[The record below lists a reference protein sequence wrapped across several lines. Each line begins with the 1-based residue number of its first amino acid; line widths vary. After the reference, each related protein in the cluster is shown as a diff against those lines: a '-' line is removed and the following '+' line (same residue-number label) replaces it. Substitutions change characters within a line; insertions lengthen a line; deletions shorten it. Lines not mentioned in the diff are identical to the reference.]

1 MWPTAAAARASSDV
15 AILNF
20 ALALEYLQASFYTEA
35 ERIGAL
41 HGAVK
46 HQAEVVGAHERAH
59 VKAFKQLLGGKAIKE
74 PRFNF
79 HGVTESQDAFRRTA
93 VAFEDLAVAAY
104 KGQAPMI
111 TSRSYLAGAIGIHS
125 VEARHAAWIRRLA
138 GFLPAAKAFDDP
150 LDAHHVVEIVNS
162 THFVDLGDRHHQLRG
177 ARMIV
182 TQGQG
187 AHRAVVVP
195 VPSTASSHPASPHA
209 TQTTARL
216 TVSPASLS
224 LGGGSTGQ
232 VALSAAGG
240 SVSWT
245 ASTSAAGVSARPAPG
260 QLAAGHSATV
270 TVTVQRQN
278 GSGGGADLQ
287 INGAQVSV
295 TWAPTADPGAAG
307 KTGLLSR
314 RGGVAGGRA
323 ARGLGRRGAAR
334 SGGHDEIFVQ
344 HGIAFVGA
352 VLPVWPWL
360 ETIGVTSVTRSALSL
375 VTCSSV

>member
-1 MWPTAAAARASSDV
+1 MIPNGDLRSLRLADFDLDGAVGETCDSMQRHTTRSTFLRRTAGATFAALGTVAVWPTAAAARASSDV

-162 THFVDLGDRHHQLRG
+162 THFVTLRDPHTSSG
-177 ARMIV
+177 A
-182 TQGQG
+182 
-187 AHRAVVVP
+187 P
-195 VPSTASSHPASPHA
+195 PHF
-209 TQTTARL
+209 
-216 TVSPASLS
+216 
-224 LGGGSTGQ
+224 TG
-232 VALSAAGG
+232 
-240 SVSWT
+240 
-245 ASTSAAGVSARPAPG
+245 
-260 QLAAGHSATV
+260 
-270 TVTVQRQN
+270 
-278 GSGGGADLQ
+278 
-287 INGAQVSV
+287 
-295 TWAPTADPGAAG
+295 
-307 KTGLLSR
+307 
-314 RGGVAGGRA
+314 
-323 ARGLGRRGAAR
+323 
-334 SGGHDEIFVQ
+334 
-344 HGIAFVGA
+344 
-352 VLPVWPWL
+352 
-360 ETIGVTSVTRSALSL
+360 
-375 VTCSSV
+375 